1 MRVLRRPDCGSTDI
15 DYEAGLVTGSKYRCQ
30 KCAYMG
36 TLVIEEE
43 IPDG

>member
-1 MRVLRRPDCGSTDI
+1 MRVLRCPDCGSTDI
-15 DYEAGLVTGSKYRCQ
+15 DYEAGLVTGSKYHCQ

-36 TLVIEEE
+36 PLVIEEE